1 MTAAITP
8 QPDRADASLDDLIA
22 MQQAYFDSG
31 VTRSYEFRVQ
41 QLRALKAAIQANEE
55 RILGALHADLRKPA
69 YEAFITE
76 VGFLYS
82 EINHVLKHLA
92 GWMKPRRV
100 GTPLQMLPGRSAI
113 HSEPRGR
120 VLIIGPWNYP
130 FQLIL
135 APLVG
140 AIAAGNAAV
149 LKPSEL
155 APATAAVL
163 RDLVSQTFTAQ
174 YVAVVEGGVQTSQ
187 ALLARRWDYIF
198 FTGGGN
204 VGRVV
209 ARAAAEHLT
218 PMTLELGGKSPCIVA
233 PDADLDLAARRI
245 VWGKFLNAGQTCV
258 APDYLLVHHSIH
270 DQLLTRMVDQIRT
283 AYGDDPAASPDYT
296 RIINERHFDRL
307 VALLPG
313 ANIVTGGRYDRS
325 ARYIEPTIIAGI
337 SLDHPAMADEIFG
350 PILPVFTFQALE
362 EAIAR
367 IRERPNPLALYLFTR
382 NRETEAQVIREV
394 PFGGGCINDTLMHLS
409 NPDLPFGGVG
419 GSGMGAYH
427 GRYSFDTFSHQK
439 SVVRSAGW
447 FDPKLRYQPYAGKL
461 DLVRR
466 LFK

>member
-1 MTAAITP
+1 MTAATTP
-8 QPDRADASLDDLIA
+8 QPGEIDHPLDDLLA
-22 MQQAYFDSG
+22 EQQAYFDSG
-31 VTRSYEFRVQ
+31 ITRTYEFRVQ
-41 QLRALKAAIQANEE
+41 QLRALKAAVKENEE
-55 RILGALHADLRKPA
+55 RILKALHVDLRKPA

-76 VGFLYS
+76 VGFLYA

-120 VLIIGPWNYP
+120 VLIIGAWNYP

-140 AIAAGNAAV
+140 AIAAGNVAV

-155 APATAAVL
+155 APATVAVL
-163 RDLVSQTFTAQ
+163 SDLISKTFPHK

-198 FTGGGN
+198 FTGGAN

-209 ARAAAEHLT
+209 ARAAAECLT
-218 PMTLELGGKSPCIVA
+218 PITLELGGKSPCIIA
-233 PDADLDLAARRI
+233 ADADLDLAARRI

-258 APDYLLVHHSIH
+258 APDYLLVHHSVR
-270 DQLLTRMVDQIRT
+270 DRLLTRMVDQIRA
-283 AYGDDPAASPDYT
+283 AYGDDPAQSPDYT

-313 ANIVTGGRYDRS
+313 ANIVTGGRFDRGT
-325 ARYIEPTIIAGI
+325 RYIEPSIIEGI

-350 PILPVFTFQALE
+350 PILPVLTFHAFE
-362 EAIAR
+362 EAMEM

-382 NRETEAQVIREV
+382 SRETEAQVIREV

-439 SVVRSAGW
+439 SVVRSSGW

-461 DLVRR
+461 DLIRR
-466 LFK
+466 FFK